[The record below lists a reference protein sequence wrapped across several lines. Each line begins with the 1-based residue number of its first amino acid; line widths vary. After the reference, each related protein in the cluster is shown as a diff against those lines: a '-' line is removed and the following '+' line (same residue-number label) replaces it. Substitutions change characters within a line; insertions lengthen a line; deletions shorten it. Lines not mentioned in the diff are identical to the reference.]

1 MRRSKRLNL
10 VEFDPEIEQTF
21 HQRRREQ
28 RAKREQQQSTMD
40 DNENQLVQVE
50 RTVEINERDILM
62 GDFMMPPVVENRS
75 SIVYPPYGHDNFQLR
90 PDVINLF
97 SNNIPFYGRID
108 ENPHYHLSRFL
119 EYCGNFKYQGINE
132 EAMRMRLF
140 PHNLKDKAR
149 EWLDSLSPGSITTWA
164 DLVHKFTLKYF
175 PPAKISKLKHEISTF
190 QQAEIENFHEA
201 WERYKELLRKCP
213 NHGFS
218 LPVQNHYFYA
228 GLTPYSRSTVDSTA
242 GGSIRNKSAGELHD
256 LFETMSEQFV
266 MWPDRS
272 SNRRAVGVHEVDMNT
287 LMLAKIDAL
296 SKQMENLKYSP
307 SVNMVQGSLPVCVT
321 CGANHLSSECPLTV
335 RDHSLTE
342 QAAYAQNFPRQ
353 QNFQRPQ
360 NNPYSPTY
368 NPGWRNHPN
377 FSYGN
382 NQGIQNP
389 PKQGTPHEEKGGW
402 EAAISKLQERSE
414 QTDAAI
420 KNIETQIGQLAKI
433 LTERQQGTWPSNTEV
448 NPKEQANAITTRSG
462 VQLPEIHVKRPSMEK
477 KTDAEKEIATEN
489 KEPEDI
495 AEQEKVVSS
504 PIKPYVPPIPFPQ
517 RLRKHKLDKQFEKFL
532 EVFKKLH
539 INIPFAEALSQ
550 MPSYAKFMK
559 EIISNKRKLEEHE
572 TVMLTEECSA
582 ILQNKL
588 PPKLKDLGSFT
599 IPCTIGS
606 LYFERSLC
614 DLGASINL
622 MPFSIFQKL
631 GLGEAKPTR
640 VSLQLA
646 DRCVKHPRGIVKD
659 ILVKVDKFI
668 FPADFIILDMAEDRD
683 IPLIL
688 G

>member
-1 MRRSKRLNL
+1 MRCSERLDL

-40 DNENQLVQVE
+40 DNENQLVQME

-97 SNNIPFYGRID
+97 SNNIPFYGRSD
-108 ENPHYHLSRFL
+108 ENPHYHLAHFL

-132 EAMRMRLF
+132 EALRMQLF
-140 PHNLKDKAR
+140 PYTLKDKAR

-190 QQAEIENFHEA
+190 QQAKTENFHEA
-201 WERYKELLRKCP
+201 WEQYKELLRKCP

-218 LPVQNHYFYA
+218 LLAQNHYFYA
-228 GLTPYSRSTVDSTA
+228 GLTPYNRSAVD
-242 GGSIRNKSAGELHD
+242 SIRNKLAGELHD
-256 LFETMSEQFV
+256 LYGTMSEQFV

-272 SNRRAVGVHEVDMNT
+272 SHRRAVGVHKVDMNT

-296 SKQMENLKYSP
+296 SKQMETLKYSP
-307 SVNMVQGSLPVCVT
+307 SVNIVQGSLPVCVT
-321 CGANHLSSECPLTV
+321 
-335 RDHSLTE
+335 
-342 QAAYAQNFPRQ
+342 
-353 QNFQRPQ
+353 
-360 NNPYSPTY
+360 
-368 NPGWRNHPN
+368 WR
-377 FSYGN
+377 
-382 NQGIQNP
+382 
-389 PKQGTPHEEKGGW
+389 PHEEKGGW
-402 EAAISKLQERSE
+402 EEAISKLQERSE
-414 QTDAAI
+414 QIDAAI

-433 LTERQQGTWPSNTEV
+433 LIERQKGTRPSNTEV
-448 NPKEQANAITTRSG
+448 NPKEQANVITTKSG
-462 VQLPEIHVKRPSMEK
+462 VQSPEIHVKRPSVEK
-477 KTDAEKEIATEN
+477 KTDAAKETTTEN

-495 AEQEKVVSS
+495 AEQEEVVSS
-504 PIKPYVPPIPFPQ
+504 PIKPYVPLIPFPQ
-517 RLRKHKLDKQFEKFL
+517 RLRKYKLDKQFEKFL

-559 EIISNKRKLEEHE
+559 EILSNKRKLEEYE
-572 TVMLTEECSA
+572 TVMLIEECSA

-606 LYFERSLC
+606 LYFEWSLC

-646 DRCVKHPRGIVKD
+646 DRSVKHPHGIVKD

-683 IPLIL
+683 IPFIL
-688 G
+688 GRPFQATG